1 MELLIRSIGAPT
13 EETWPGVTSLPLYT
27 SLVSATQSSLTSLQS
42 YSFVSPTLRVACSSS
57 HPLSDLPQSTF
68 EKRIADPALSFL
80 EGLLIP
86 DPNKRLS
93 ARAALAN
100 RSGGHHLPLS
110 ALSLSLI
117 AISLQLFPSV
127 P

>member
-27 SLVSATQSSLTSLQS
+27 SLVSATQSSLASLQS

-57 HPLSDLPQSTF
+57 QPLSDLPQSTF

-100 RSGGHHLPLS
+100 RSGGHHL
-110 ALSLSLI
+110 SLSLI